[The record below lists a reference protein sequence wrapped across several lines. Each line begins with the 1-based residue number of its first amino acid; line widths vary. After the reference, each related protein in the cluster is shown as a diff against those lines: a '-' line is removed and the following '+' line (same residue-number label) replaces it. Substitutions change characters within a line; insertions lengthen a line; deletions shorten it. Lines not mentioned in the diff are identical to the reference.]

1 MPVLSRRPHAPG
13 AIAIALTGALCLG
26 ALVGIG
32 RFAFT
37 PVLPAMLA
45 EGGIDLGGAG
55 TLASL
60 NDLGYLLGALA

>member
-1 MPVLSRRPHAPG
+1 V
-13 AIAIALTGALCLG
+13 
-26 ALVGIG
+26 LVGIG

-45 EGGIDLGGAG
+45 EGGIDLGGVG

-60 NDLGYLLGALA
+60 NDLGYLLGALACSLPLRLQRPFGRSRRRRCGPH